1 MSQGAH
7 TSHAHT
13 YMDNLFKTLT
23 EYNDK
28 ATRIVILTLLF
39 HTNEKFQQFVADMLV
54 IITAS
59 LGKIINPEGLP
70 ILYTNIICN
79 IAITPQ
85 NYHNVYNDYL
95 NRGRIAIMEDF
106 VRQENKRKAV

>member
-1 MSQGAH
+1 
-7 TSHAHT
+7 
-13 YMDNLFKTLT
+13 MDNLFKTLA
-23 EYNDK
+23 EYNNK
-28 ATRIVILTLLF
+28 GARIVILTLLF

-106 VRQENKRKAV
+106 VRQENKKRRAV